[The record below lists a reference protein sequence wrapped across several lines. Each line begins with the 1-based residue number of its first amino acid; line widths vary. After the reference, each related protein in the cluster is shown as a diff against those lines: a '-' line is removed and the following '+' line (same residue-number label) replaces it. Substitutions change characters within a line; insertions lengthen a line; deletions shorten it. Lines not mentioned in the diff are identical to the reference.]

1 MTIKKVIQIDVEADQ
16 ANKEVEKLDKN
27 LKQTDDTLN
36 SLTGSLDGM
45 TGGAISG
52 FKKVTSSVQSA
63 VTGFKSLKI
72 AIAATGIGLLVI
84 AIGALYTAF
93 KSSEEGQNQFTK
105 LMGQIGVV
113 TGNVIDIIADLGE
126 AIFAVGKILL
136 KVATGDLYGA
146 ALAWEEFKVNVKE
159 ATDAVINFGKET
171 KKELEIA
178 RNIADMRAKA
188 TKLQRD
194 LTVETAKAERTVA
207 DLREKVARK
216 DLYNGEQRKAML
228 MEAQAINNS
237 IAAKQI
243 EAARLNYQAIKQEN
257 ELSKSTI
264 EAKQAEADAQAEL
277 IRLDTARLMA
287 NKEMS
292 AQISE
297 INNAEKADREQLA
310 ADQQKS
316 LDDNAAAMLKQMDDE
331 ITAFQE
337 LQDTKIE
344 ILDLSNEKAL
354 EAEKKFAEERKQIEF
369 DVQQAKYSIASTTFT
384 LIEGLAKE
392 GSALAK
398 SAGVAQTLINTYAG
412 IMGAFNTPT
421 PTPYFVKLAQAAA
434 IGVAGALNVKRIL
447 STDGNSSGS
456 GNISTGSRSS
466 APSFNLVKGTGTNQI
481 ANSLSKQEPIKAYVV
496 SSDVTTGQ
504 SLDRKII
511 TGASLG

>member
-1 MTIKKVIQIDVEADQ
+1 
-16 ANKEVEKLDKN
+16 
-27 LKQTDDTLN
+27 
-36 SLTGSLDGM
+36 M

-171 KKELEIA
+171 KRELEIA

-188 TKLQRD
+188 TKLQRE
-194 LTVETAKAERTVA
+194 LTVDTAKSERDVAE
-207 DLREKVARK
+207 LRDKVARK
-216 DLYNGEQRKAML
+216 DLYNSQQRKQFL
-228 MEAQAINNS
+228 IEAESINDRIINQ
-237 IAAKQI
+237 QI
-243 EAARLNYQAIKQEN
+243 EAARLTYQAIKQEN

-264 EAKQAEADAQAEL
+264 EAKQAEADAQAEV
-277 IRLDTARLMA
+277 IRLDTERFMKR
-287 NKEMS
+287 KELGAELS
-292 AQISE
+292 A
-297 INNAEKADREQLA
+297 INEEEKAKEEALLNDQKQALTDGYA
-310 ADQQKS
+310 ANQK
-316 LDDNAAAMLKQMDDE
+316 AIDDE
-331 ITAFQE
+331 IAAFQE
-337 LQDTKIE
+337 LQDTKVE
-344 ILDLSNEKAL
+344 ILELGNEKAL

-369 DVQQAKYSIASTTFT
+369 DVQQAKYNIVSTTFT

-466 APSFNLVKGTGTNQI
+466 APSFNLVKGTGTSQLADSINKS
-481 ANSLSKQEPIKAYVV
+481 NMPVKAYVV
-496 SSDVTTGQ
+496 SSDVSTGQ

-511 TGASLG
+511 AGASL

>member
-72 AIAATGIGLLVI
+72 AIAATGIGLLII

-194 LTVETAKAERTVA
+194 LTVESAKAERAVA
-207 DLREKVARK
+207 DLQEKTARK
-216 DLYNGEQRKAML
+216 DLYNAQQRKEML
-228 MEAQAINNS
+228 LEIQSINF
-237 IAAKQI
+237 
-243 EAARLNYQAIKQEN
+243 
-257 ELSKSTI
+257 T
-264 EAKQAEADAQAEL
+264 
-277 IRLDTARLMA
+277 
-287 NKEMS
+287 
-292 AQISE
+292 
-297 INNAEKADREQLA
+297 
-310 ADQQKS
+310 
-316 LDDNAAAMLKQMDDE
+316 
-331 ITAFQE
+331 
-337 LQDTKIE
+337 
-344 ILDLSNEKAL
+344 
-354 EAEKKFAEERKQIEF
+354 
-369 DVQQAKYSIASTTFT
+369 IASTENPLTFPVFT
-384 LIEGLAKE
+384 
-392 GSALAK
+392 
-398 SAGVAQTLINTYAG
+398 
-412 IMGAFNTPT
+412 
-421 PTPYFVKLAQAAA
+421 
-434 IGVAGALNVKRIL
+434 
-447 STDGNSSGS
+447 
-456 GNISTGSRSS
+456 
-466 APSFNLVKGTGTNQI
+466 
-481 ANSLSKQEPIKAYVV
+481 
-496 SSDVTTGQ
+496 
-504 SLDRKII
+504 
-511 TGASLG
+511 